1 MGSLSDPYTP
11 FPAPPPSTM
20 KIFKDIFTED
30 ELASDVYPLELE
42 DDVILKFTTKL
53 ITRTEGNYD
62 MAGDGGG
69 EETYDSTSTTVNN
82 LVDAHKLVATDFTKK
97 SYMTH
102 IKDYMARLFKKRAQG
117 FVKKVIADFDEY
129 TFYQGEK
136 MDIDNGMIVL
146 SRYSEDGQTPYF
158 FMWKDGMIEEKY

>member
-1 MGSLSDPYTP
+1 MGYTP

-30 ELASDVYPLELE
+30 ELASDVYPVELE

-53 ITRTEGNYD
+53 ITRTEG
-62 MAGDGGG
+62 
-69 EETYDSTSTTVNN
+69 TYDSTSTTVNN
-82 LVDAHKLVATDFTKK
+82 LVDAHKLIATDFTKK

-102 IKDYMARLFKKRAQG
+102 IKDYMARLLKKLEAENPSRVPAFKKGAQG

>member
-1 MGSLSDPYTP
+1 
-11 FPAPPPSTM
+11 
-20 KIFKDIFTED
+20 
-30 ELASDVYPLELE
+30 
-42 DDVILKFTTKL
+42 
-53 ITRTEGNYD
+53 

-82 LVDAHKLVATDFTKK
+82 LVDAHKLIATDFTKK

-102 IKDYMARLFKKRAQG
+102 IKDYMARLLKKLEAENPSRVPAFKKGAQG

-158 FMWKDGMIEEKY
+158 FMWKDGMNEEKY

>member
-1 MGSLSDPYTP
+1 MGV
-11 FPAPPPSTM
+11 TM

-30 ELASDVYPLELE
+30 ELASDVYPVELE

-82 LVDAHKLVATDFTKK
+82 LVDAHKLIATDFTKK

-102 IKDYMARLFKKRAQG
+102 IKDYMARLL
-117 FVKKVIADFDEY
+117 KKVIADFDEY

>member
-30 ELASDVYPLELE
+30 ELASDVYPVELE
-42 DDVILKFTTKL
+42 DDVILKL

-82 LVDAHKLVATDFTKK
+82 LVDAHKLIATDFTKK

-102 IKDYMARLFKKRAQG
+102 IKDYMARLLKKVEAENPSRVPAFKKGAQG

-136 MDIDNGMIVL
+136 MDI
-146 SRYSEDGQTPYF
+146 
-158 FMWKDGMIEEKY
+158 

>member
-1 MGSLSDPYTP
+1 
-11 FPAPPPSTM
+11 M

-30 ELASDVYPLELE
+30 ELASDVYPVELE

-82 LVDAHKLVATDFTKK
+82 LVDAHKLIATDFTKK

-102 IKDYMARLFKKRAQG
+102 IKDYMARLLKKLEAENPSRVPAFKKGAQG

>member
-1 MGSLSDPYTP
+1 MG
-11 FPAPPPSTM
+11 
-20 KIFKDIFTED
+20 DIFTED
-30 ELASDVYPLELE
+30 ELASDVYPVELE

-69 EETYDSTSTTVNN
+69 EETYDATSTTVNN
-82 LVDAHKLVATDFTKK
+82 LVDAPKLVATDFTKK

-102 IKDYMARLFKKRAQG
+102 LLKKLEAENPSRVPSFKKGAQG

-158 FMWKDGMIEEKY
+158 FMWKDGMIEE

>member
-1 MGSLSDPYTP
+1 MG
-11 FPAPPPSTM
+11 STM

-30 ELASDVYPLELE
+30 ELASDVYPVELE

-82 LVDAHKLVATDFTKK
+82 LVDAHKLIATDFTKK

-102 IKDYMARLFKKRAQG
+102 IKDYMARLLKKLEAENPSRVPSFKKVA
-117 FVKKVIADFDEY
+117 ADFDEY

>member
-1 MGSLSDPYTP
+1 MGV
-11 FPAPPPSTM
+11 TM

-82 LVDAHKLVATDFTKK
+82 LVDAHKLIATDFTKK

-102 IKDYMARLFKKRAQG
+102 IKDYMARLLKKL
-117 FVKKVIADFDEY
+117 IADFDEY